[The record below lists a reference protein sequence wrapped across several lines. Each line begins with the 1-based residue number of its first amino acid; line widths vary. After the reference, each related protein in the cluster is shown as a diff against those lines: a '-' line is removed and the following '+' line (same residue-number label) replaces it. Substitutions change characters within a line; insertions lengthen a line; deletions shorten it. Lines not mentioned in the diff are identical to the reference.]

1 MKLHNTLFQSVLL
14 AANTGGATGPAEIK
28 TEARTKGQHTAK
40 TWETTLKAFR
50 GALTN
55 TKKYALE
62 LALMSIEHF
71 RETGDLVYA
80 QSFFDE
86 CQKHG
91 KNFVRI
97 EAYKAWLGTFSPVKF
112 EKNKFLKDKER
123 ATAEGWYNYQEG
135 QEPSPNPD
143 MWDRK
148 VELDVDGVKKS
159 FAYDEISFWDF
170 MPEAPVEHMDSE
182 ALLAMLVKKLESK
195 KTVERVA
202 GDANAEANREAL
214 LRHLKGFKL
223 VDLAQAEGQQAA

>member
-1 MKLHNTLFQSVLL
+1 MKLHNTLYGAVLF
-14 AANTGGATGPAEIK
+14 AANTGGATGPAEVK
-28 TEARTKGQHTAK
+28 ARRKGQHETK
-40 TWETTLKAFR
+40 TWEATLKEFR
-50 GALTN
+50 KSLTN

-112 EKNKFLKDKER
+112 EKQKFSKDKER
-123 ATAEGWYNYQEG
+123 AQAEGWYIYTEG
-135 QEPSPNPD
+135 QEPSPNPE

-148 VELDVDGVKKS
+148 VELEVDGKKQS

-170 MPEAPVEHMDSE
+170 MPEAPIEHMDSE
-182 ALLAMLVKKLESK
+182 ALLSMLVKKLESK

-223 VDLAQAEGQQAA
+223 VDLAAAEGQQAA